1 MTATMARLE
10 ARIDPDVHRL
20 IKRAAAL
27 RGSTVT
33 DFVVTAARLAAQ
45 QAVEEA
51 TLLHLSR
58 EDQRPLRGGPDDPSP
73 GCAGPEK
80 GTGSPETAP
89 GGGITLPFGP
99 PFGGTHRTERP

>member
-58 EDQRPLRGGPDDPSP
+58 EDQRRFAEALMTPPQAAPALRRARD
-73 GCAGPEK
+73 
-80 GTGSPETAP
+80 
-89 GGGITLPFGP
+89 
-99 PFGGTHRTERP
+99 HRKRLLGEE